1 MPGIPAEH
9 AQDVREALRV
19 IVSDPGHG
27 PAALSN
33 SQMMSNL
40 LKDLLPDSPREK
52 NLLVAAAEANLAG
65 MMRDHVNQGIDGPS
79 AVRLAA
85 ASFGAS
91 THFTDGACSWVATE
105 LAVAL
110 GLGRDLGDDR
120 SALPEGEITTARQG
134 DGVAVETRVVSAPT
148 EAIEPPA
155 TTARDETTAG
165 RQTRPSVAPAA
176 ATAARRAVSASTLVV
191 LAGAVALLVAYD
203 LPVFSNP
210 SAVRIW
216 SGLPFFIVC
225 IPVVAFVVAALS
237 AATMFLLPR
246 SPIWRAV
253 AGTSAAVCGLEML
266 VFFVALNDKFVS
278 NYGDQRGIGLVIGV
292 LSAVLLVTGG
302 VLELVKQARAK

>member
-105 LAVAL
+105 FAVAL
-110 GLGRDLGDDR
+110 GLGPGLGDDG
-120 SALPEGEITTARQG
+120 SALPEGEITTAQ
-134 DGVAVETRVVSAPT
+134 
-148 EAIEPPA
+148 
-155 TTARDETTAG
+155 
-165 RQTRPSVAPAA
+165 
-176 ATAARRAVSASTLVV
+176 
-191 LAGAVALLVAYD
+191 
-203 LPVFSNP
+203 
-210 SAVRIW
+210 
-216 SGLPFFIVC
+216 
-225 IPVVAFVVAALS
+225 
-237 AATMFLLPR
+237 
-246 SPIWRAV
+246 
-253 AGTSAAVCGLEML
+253 
-266 VFFVALNDKFVS
+266 
-278 NYGDQRGIGLVIGV
+278 
-292 LSAVLLVTGG
+292 
-302 VLELVKQARAK
+302 QA